1 MVDDEFDLGVERIKL
16 AFSGAPNSG
25 KSHMGALFVKTF
37 GGMFVDF
44 GKPIQVSNFTSAA
57 KYYDALKGH
66 ALTPCRHVGLNKDQ
80 YRFINNWANF
90 QAIVD
95 NSEMIRDSIKTIDN
109 HIPWIVLDD
118 NEGFRSLCAM
128 WCSSENG
135 HKMPNKNDY
144 SMATSITRMVLGT
157 LEMNFNIIMA
167 CQVKDKYDGEGNN
180 LGVTTPAF
188 YPPNLEHIA
197 NASIYMDYIEDEETG
212 IMRPLHTVR
221 SIKDVWVCN
230 KNVPKEI
237 KYKDPLKVS
246 PIEMLE
252 QLQFDKAQW

>member
-1 MVDDEFDLGVERIKL
+1 
-16 AFSGAPNSG
+16 
-25 KSHMGALFVKTF
+25 
-37 GGMFVDF
+37 
-44 GKPIQVSNFTSAA
+44 
-57 KYYDALKGH
+57 
-66 ALTPCRHVGLNKDQ
+66 
-80 YRFINNWANF
+80 
-90 QAIVD
+90 
-95 NSEMIRDSIKTIDN
+95 
-109 HIPWIVLDD
+109 
-118 NEGFRSLCAM
+118 
-128 WCSSENG
+128 
-135 HKMPNKNDY
+135 MPNKNDY
-144 SMATSITRMVLGT
+144 SMATSITRTVLGT
-157 LEMNFNIIMA
+157 LEMNFNIIMV

-212 IMRPLHTVR
+212 NIRPLHTVR